1 MSWIEQA
8 DPHLI
13 LNIRVIPRASKD
25 AIQGFLG
32 DVLKIRIKAPPI
44 DEKANLR
51 LIKFLS
57 KTWKIPRSSLTI
69 LSGKTGRNKRLKISN
84 PSPELRKELLSFD
97 NR

>member
-8 DPHLI
+8 DPDLI
-13 LNIRVIPRASKD
+13 LKIRVIPRASKD
-25 AIQGFLG
+25 AFQGFLG
-32 DVLKIRIKAPPI
+32 DRLKIRIQAPPI
-44 DEKANLR
+44 DKKANLY

-57 KTWKIPRSSLTI
+57 ETWKIPRSSLTI
-69 LSGKTGRNKRLKISN
+69 LSGKTARNKRLKISN